1 MMFQT
6 INKIGYQLKKAIIFI
21 GLFLTLF
28 IAGFFLANLDWNSFF
43 NDSANEAPLQKQ
55 QVDEAIK
62 EKIGSREIGFVDFKQ
77 WVNLHNLSGDNVY
90 DADPD
95 GDGIPNYLEFVHF
108 TDPNDADTDDDGYTD
123 KQEISYGYDP
133 TFPGDTKFIVEVS
146 ISKIGVDAP
155 MVWSK
160 TEVEKD
166 MLKDLE
172 KGLSHFPQTAAPGQK
187 GNAVISGHSSNYIWA
202 KGDYNYVFK
211 KLGELE
217 KGDDVTVKV
226 IQKNGRIIIYRYL
239 ITEKFVT
246 YPDDA
251 RIFEETDKSILTL
264 STCWP
269 LGTNFKRMIVKAELV
284 K

>member
-1 MMFQT
+1 MSQV
-6 INKIGYQLKKAIIFI
+6 INKTGYQLKKAIIFI
-21 GLFLTLF
+21 GLFLILF
-28 IAGFFLANLDWNSFF
+28 AVGFFLANLDWNSFF
-43 NDSANEAPLQKQ
+43 QDSSEKTSLQKQ
-55 QVDEAIK
+55 EVDESIK
-62 EKIGSREIGFVDFKQ
+62 KRIGSREIGFVDFKQ
-77 WVNLHNLSGDNVY
+77 WVALHNLSGDNVY
-90 DADPD
+90 DADAD

-108 TDPNDADTDDDGYTD
+108 IDPTDPDTDNDGYTD
-123 KQEISYGYDP
+123 NQEISHGYDP
-133 TFPGDTKFIVEVS
+133 DIPGDTKLSMEIS
-146 ISKIGVDAP
+146 ISKIGVTAP

-160 TEVEKD
+160 TDVEKD

-172 KGLSHFPQTAAPGQK
+172 KGLSHFPSTASPGQK

-202 KGDYNYVFK
+202 KGDYNYIFK

-217 KGDDVTVKV
+217 KGDTITVTVT
-226 IQKNGRIIIYRYL
+226 QKNGRVIIYQYV
-239 ITEKFVT
+239 IADKFVT

-251 RIFEETDKSILTL
+251 RIFEESDKSVLTL